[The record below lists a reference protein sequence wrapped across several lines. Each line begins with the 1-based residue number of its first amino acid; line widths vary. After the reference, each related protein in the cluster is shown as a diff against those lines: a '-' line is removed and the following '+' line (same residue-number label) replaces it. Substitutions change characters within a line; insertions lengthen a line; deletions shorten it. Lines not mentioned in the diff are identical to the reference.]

1 MITPKALCRHGSPT
15 PSQPGVGHSAGKN
28 NPFAM
33 SAMAFHP
40 LKRPPLNLRLWAMLA
55 LLGSLVSLAVGT
67 SFAKSLFPALGAEG
81 TTAYRLVFAML
92 MLMAVFRPWRRQWVW
107 ADALPLCLYGVTLG
121 VMNLLFYSAIKTIP
135 FGVAIA
141 IEFTGPLAV
150 AVWTS
155 KKPSDWLWVA
165 LAVWGLGL
173 LLPLPGAHAATA
185 LDPWGMGLALA
196 AGVCWALYIV
206 FGQRVALR
214 YGSLA
219 TPMGMLAASLV
230 VAPIG
235 VLHAGSALLN
245 PSFLLAGLTVA
256 LMSSAIPYA
265 LEMFALHHLPKNTF
279 SILLSLEPAVGALAG
294 WLVLSEHLTWLQ
306 GLAITLVMAASMG
319 TAWSAGRTASKRD

>member
-1 MITPKALCRHGSPT
+1 
-15 PSQPGVGHSAGKN
+15 
-28 NPFAM
+28 
-33 SAMAFHP
+33 
-40 LKRPPLNLRLWAMLA
+40 MLA
-55 LLGSLVSLAVGT
+55 LMGSLVSLAVGT

-92 MLMAVFRPWRRQWVW
+92 MLMAVFRPWRRRWVW
-107 ADALPLCLYGVTLG
+107 ADALPLGLYGVTLG

-155 KKPSDWLWVA
+155 KKASDWLWVT
-165 LAVWGLGL
+165 LAVVGLAL
-173 LLPLPGAHAATA
+173 LLPLPGGDAASA
-185 LDPWGMGLALA
+185 LDPMGVFFAFT

-214 YGSLA
+214 YGGMA
-219 TPMGMLAASLV
+219 TPMGMLAAALV

-235 VLHAGSALLN
+235 VAHAGSALLN
-245 PSFLLAGLTVA
+245 PQWLLAGLAVA
-256 LMSSAIPYA
+256 LLSSAIPYA
-265 LEMFALHHLPKNTF
+265 LEMFALNHLPKNTF

-294 WLVLSEHLTWLQ
+294 WLVLAEHLTLFQ
-306 GLAITLVMAASMG
+306 GLAIAMVMAASMG
-319 TAWSAGRTASKRD
+319 TAWSAGRASADLREQGLAPTK

>member
-1 MITPKALCRHGSPT
+1 
-15 PSQPGVGHSAGKN
+15 
-28 NPFAM
+28 
-33 SAMAFHP
+33 
-40 LKRPPLNLRLWAMLA
+40 MLA
-55 LLGSLVSLAVGT
+55 LMGSLVSLAVGT

-92 MLMAVFRPWRRQWVW
+92 MLMAVFRPWRRRWVW
-107 ADALPLCLYGVTLG
+107 ADALPLGLYGVTLG

-155 KKPSDWLWVA
+155 KKASDWLWVT
-165 LAVWGLGL
+165 LAVVGLAL
-173 LLPLPGAHAATA
+173 LLPLPGGDAATA
-185 LDPWGMGLALA
+185 LDPMGVFFAFT

-214 YGSLA
+214 YGGMA
-219 TPMGMLAASLV
+219 TPMGMLAAALV

-235 VLHAGSALLN
+235 VAHAGSALLN
-245 PSFLLAGLTVA
+245 PQWLLAGLAVA
-256 LMSSAIPYA
+256 LLSSAIPYA
-265 LEMFALHHLPKNTF
+265 LEMFALNHLPKNTF

-294 WLVLSEHLTWLQ
+294 WLVLAEHLTLFQ
-306 GLAITLVMAASMG
+306 GLAIAMVMAASMG
-319 TAWSAGRTASKRD
+319 TAWSAGRASADLREQGLAPTK